1 MKFTAIQ
8 EHLSEAL
15 QVVGRAISN
24 KNALPILQGIYLKVE
39 DARLTLAATDMEVR
53 IESHMP
59 VEVIEEGS
67 MVVQGKSFQDF
78 VRRLPKG
85 PIAFS
90 SDHDQSMTIQYKDAE
105 SKMQGWGG
113 EDYPLTSNLPEEV
126 AWTIPARSF
135 KNIVKHTAFAVRSDE
150 IRPVFTGLLFEIRH
164 HDLTVVGT
172 DSFRLTMMKEK
183 INNRSGQDHDLIIPV
198 RALEELSRL
207 AGDEDLVQVS
217 VDDHQVIFDLENIR
231 LISQR
236 IQGEYPPYDRV
247 IPDSY
252 HTFTKMKRSALQET
266 IDRAMIFS
274 SDKNGTP
281 SVFMRVENNIL
292 SIHTESE
299 TGMVEE
305 HLDIYQEGDRVDITF
320 NAHFIS
326 SALKYLAFEDLD
338 VTFSGSVG
346 PCVFRPANDDSYL
359 YLLLPL
365 RR

>member
-8 EHLSEAL
+8 EHLADAL

-24 KNALPILQGIYLKVE
+24 KNALPILQGIYLKAE
-39 DARLTLAATDMEVR
+39 DHRLTLAATDMEIR

-59 VEVIEEGS
+59 IEVLEEGS
-67 MVVQGKSFQDF
+67 MVIQGKALQDF

-85 PIAFS
+85 PVIFES
-90 SDHDQSMTIQYKDAE
+90 SANQSLSIRYNDAE
-105 SKMQGWGG
+105 SKMQGWAG
-113 EDYPLTSNLPEEV
+113 EDYPISSEVPENV
-126 AWTIPARSF
+126 SWTLPARSF
-135 KNIVKHTAFAVRSDE
+135 KNLVRHTAFAVRPDE
-150 IRPVFTGLLFEIRH
+150 IRPVFTGLLFEVRG

-172 DSFRLTMMKEK
+172 DSFRLTLMKEQ
-183 INNRSGQDHDLIIPV
+183 INNRSGQDIDAIIPV
-198 RALEELSRL
+198 RALNEVSRL

-217 VDDHQVIFDLENIR
+217 IDEQQIVFDLEGVRIR
-231 LISQR
+231 AQR
-236 IQGEYPPYDRV
+236 IQGEFPPYNRV

-252 HTFTKMKRSALQET
+252 NTFCKIKRSILQET

-274 SDKNGTP
+274 SEKNGTP
-281 SVFMRVENNIL
+281 SVFMRIDGGVL

-305 HLDIYQEGDRVDITF
+305 HIDIYQEGDDVEITF
-320 NAHFIS
+320 NAHFVS
-326 SALKYLAFEDLD
+326 DALKNLIFEDLD

-346 PCVFRPANDDSYL
+346 PCVVRPANDDSYL